1 VGVPPKELSAAHH
14 VSPGYPP
21 CIIFHGTA
29 DDTLTFATVERFT
42 ELMKQAGNGC
52 ALHPF
57 EGGDHGFLI
66 LVGGKMKTRI
76 IIKH

>member
-1 VGVPPKELSAAHH
+1 
-14 VSPGYPP
+14 
-21 CIIFHGTA
+21 
-29 DDTLTFATVERFT
+29 VEKFT

-66 LVGGKMKTRI
+66 VVGGKMKTRI